1 MAFLRGGAWGN
12 VTARARRVGVDLMVA
27 FPLVALDCCT
37 FDPLL
42 FPLVALPLFA
52 FPLVALDCCTFAP
65 LLFPL
70 VCVAFERCASRD
82 ALQEMFLRDVFQEMY
97 LSDVLREMCWR

>member
-12 VTARARRVGVDLMVA
+12 VTARARRVGVDLILAFPLVA
-27 FPLVALDCCT
+27 FPLV
-37 FDPLL
+37 
-42 FPLVALPLFA
+42 A